1 MVFIEVENLNIK
13 LITAHLLVI
22 LLWGSAFA
30 GIRHGLEGYSAE
42 HLSFL
47 RLLVGSITLVCYAAI
62 TKMKMPEVR
71 DLPVIFLF
79 GFLGFAVYQTAL
91 NFGEQTVSA
100 GAASLLVSTSPVFIG
115 LLGRIFFQ
123 ERAGKRYWTGAAISM
138 AGIVLISIGSGKG
151 LDLGIGV
158 MLILLAS
165 FSESIYFVFQKKYLD
180 KYGPLP
186 FTAYTIWSATIFMGF
201 FASDLSAQISSA
213 SSGATISAVYL
224 GVFPTVIAYFALAY
238 ITAKSGASEAA
249 SSLYLTPAASFLV
262 AWVWLGE
269 VPSFLT
275 IAGGII
281 TLLGVSLTY
290 LKGWGNVPEPFS
302 DIKG

>member
-1 MVFIEVENLNIK
+1 MDIRM
-13 LITAHLLVI
+13 AASHLLVI

-30 GIRHGLEGYSAE
+30 GIRHGLEGYSPE

-47 RLLVGSITLVCYAAI
+47 RLFIGSAVLLCYAAF
-62 TKMKMPEVR
+62 TKMKVPELK
-71 DLPVIFLF
+71 DWPVIFLF

-123 ERAGKRYWTGAAISM
+123 ERTGKWYWSGASISM
-138 AGIVLISIGSGKG
+138 LGIMFISIGAGGSFN
-151 LDLGIGV
+151 LGIGV
-158 MLILLAS
+158 LLILLAS
-165 FSESIYFVFQKKYLD
+165 LSESLYFVFQKSYLS
-180 KYGPLP
+180 KYGALP
-186 FTAYTIWSATIFMGF
+186 FTAYTIWAATIFMGF
-201 FASDLSAQISSA
+201 FAPGIVGEIAEAPI
-213 SSGATISAVYL
+213 GATMSAIYL
-224 GVFPTVIAYFALAY
+224 GLFPTVVAYFAIAY

-249 SSLYLTPAASFLV
+249 SSLYLTPAASFII

-269 VPSFLT
+269 VPAIIT
-275 IAGGII
+275 IAGGVI

-290 LKGWGNVPEPFS
+290 FKGRNEMAESSLK
-302 DIKG
+302 IKG

>member
-1 MVFIEVENLNIK
+1 MNIR
-13 LITAHLLVI
+13 LTIAHLLVI

-30 GIRHGLEGYSAE
+30 GIKHGLEGYSPE
-42 HLSFL
+42 QLSFL
-47 RLLVGSITLVCYAAI
+47 RLLVGSLTLAFYAAI
-62 TKMKMPEVR
+62 TKMKLPEMK

-91 NFGEQTVSA
+91 NFGEQTVNA

-123 ERAGKRYWTGAAISM
+123 ERVGRMYWTGAAISM
-138 AGIVLISIGSGKG
+138 VGIFLISTESGG
-151 LDLGIGV
+151 GFELGMGV
-158 MLILLAS
+158 VFILIAS
-165 FSESIYFVFQKKYLD
+165 LSESLYFVFQKKYLK

-186 FTAYTIWSATIFMGF
+186 FTAYTIWTAAFLMSF
-201 FASDLSAQISSA
+201 FAPGTLTQIASAPLGS
-213 SSGATISAVYL
+213 TVSAVYL

-238 ITAKSGASEAA
+238 IMAKSGASEAA

-275 IAGGII
+275 IAGGMT

-290 LKGWGNVPEPFS
+290 LPKRKELPES
-302 DIKG
+302 LLEIKG